1 MAEIIKA
8 VKGFNPDMT
17 CTPTDDVKFQYEVGE
32 TYDEKEADV
41 CKKGFHACELPI
53 NVFRYYPPTKSVYH
67 EVEMFGK
74 IDSSESDKTC
84 SSKIKIGAKI
94 NIAGIIKASIDII
107 RRKAEKE
114 SSASSGNYGNAA
126 SSGNYGNAASSGD
139 YGNAASSGYKG
150 NAASSGNKGNAASS
164 GNCGNAASSGNC
176 GNAASSGYKGN
187 AASSGNKGNAASSGD
202 YGNAASSGNYGN
214 AASSGDYGNAAS
226 SGNKGNAASS
236 GYCGNAASS
245 GYYGNA
251 ASSGYCGNAAS
262 SGYYGNAASSGNC
275 GNAASSGYKGN
286 AASSGDYGNAASSGN
301 CGNAASSG
309 YRGSAKADHPNS
321 CAIAWGPE
329 SKASGVKGSHIVL
342 AEWESNGGKYWEE
355 GTWKFKGATMVRVD
369 GENIKENT
377 WYGLKNGKV
386 IEIKED

>member
-8 VKGFNPDMT
+8 VKGFNQDMT
-17 CTPTDDVKFQYEVGE
+17 CTPTEDIKFQYEEGKIYEEEV
-32 TYDEKEADV
+32 ADV
-41 CKKGFHACELPI
+41 CNKGFHACELPI
-53 NVFRYYPPTKSVYH
+53 NAFSYYPPTKSVYH

-74 IDSSESDKTC
+74 IDSSESNKTC

-107 RRKAEKE
+107 RRKAEEE
-114 SSASSGNYGNAA
+114 SSASSG
-126 SSGNYGNAASSGD
+126 
-139 YGNAASSGYKG
+139 
-150 NAASSGNKGNAASS
+150 
-164 GNCGNAASSGNC
+164 
-176 GNAASSGYKGN
+176 
-187 AASSGNKGNAASSGD
+187 
-202 YGNAASSGNYGN
+202 
-214 AASSGDYGNAAS
+214 
-226 SGNKGNAASS
+226 
-236 GYCGNAASS
+236 
-245 GYYGNA
+245 YY
-251 ASSGYCGNAAS
+251 
-262 SGYYGNAASSGNC
+262 

-309 YRGSAKADHPNS
+309 YCGSAKAEHPNS

-355 GTWKFKGATMVRVD
+355 ETWKFKGATMVRVD

-377 WYGLKNGKV
+377 WYRLRDGKV

>member
-1 MAEIIKA
+1 MEEIIKA

-17 CTPTDDVKFQYEVGE
+17 CTPTNCIKFQYEEGE
-32 TYDEKEADV
+32 TYEEKEVDV

-53 NVFRYYPPTKSVYH
+53 NVFRYYTPTKSVYH
-67 EVEMFGK
+67 EVEMSGE
-74 IDSSESDKTC
+74 IDDSESDKVC

-107 RRKAEKE
+107 RGKAEKE
-114 SSASSGNYGNAA
+114 SSASSG
-126 SSGNYGNAASSGD
+126 
-139 YGNAASSGYKG
+139 
-150 NAASSGNKGNAASS
+150 
-164 GNCGNAASSGNC
+164 
-176 GNAASSGYKGN
+176 
-187 AASSGNKGNAASSGD
+187 
-202 YGNAASSGNYGN
+202 
-214 AASSGDYGNAAS
+214 
-226 SGNKGNAASS
+226 
-236 GYCGNAASS
+236 YC
-245 GYYGNA
+245 
-251 ASSGYCGNAAS
+251 
-262 SGYYGNAASSGNC
+262 
-275 GNAASSGYKGN
+275 GN

-309 YRGSAKADHPNS
+309 YCGSAKADHPNS

-329 SKASGVKGSHIVL
+329 SKASGVKGSHLVL

-355 GTWKFKGATMVRVD
+355 ETWKFKGATMVRVD